1 MLVICNY
8 LIFWVLSMKKWWTYI
23 LIFITIGLITSLHA
37 SAADPIIININR
49 WLEVRRP
56 QGEVIYSRGQT
67 IQKATNGMRLQTV
80 GETITTKQG
89 SSVILAI
96 DIATGLVKVAENTTV
111 TIKKLETGNK
121 GQKITELEVKSGQV
135 NLQIR
140 PLTHKTSRVEIK
152 TPAGIAGV
160 RGTEFGVSVQEDGKM
175 GVATRKGAVATS
187 AENQTILVKAGFQNI
202 TIPGQPPSIPI
213 PLQEDTH
220 LNISQLLAEGNQVRI
235 VGKVDAVNLLIFNQQ
250 RQNIDLNGKFDII
263 VPLPFNRK
271 VEAIVRTPLGK
282 QQLYQ
287 LIVP

>member
-1 MLVICNY
+1 
-8 LIFWVLSMKKWWTYI
+8 MKKWWTYI
-23 LIFITIGLITSLHA
+23 FIFITIGLITSLHA
-37 SAADPIIININR
+37 SAANPIRIDINR

-56 QGEVIYSRGQT
+56 QGEVIYSNGQT
-67 IQKATNGMRLQTV
+67 VQTATNGMRLQKV
-80 GETITTKQG
+80 GDTITTKQG
-89 SSVILAI
+89 SSVVLAI

-111 TIKKLETGNK
+111 TIKKLESGNK

-140 PLTHKTSRVEIK
+140 PLTHNTSRVEIK

-187 AENQTILVKAGFQNI
+187 AQNETILVKAGFQNI
-202 TIPGQPPSIPI
+202 TIPGQPPSIPV
-213 PLQEDTH
+213 PLKEDTR
-220 LNISQLLAEGNQVRI
+220 LNINQLLAEGNQVRI
-235 VGKVDAVNLLIFNQQ
+235 VGRVDVVNLLIFNQQ
-250 RQNIDLNGKFDII
+250 RPNIDLNGKFDIT
-263 VPLPFNRK
+263 VPLPLNRK

-282 QQLYQ
+282 EQLYQ